1 MNHCDM
7 GIIWK
12 SVFTSFQCM
21 DIFDILSRTIFKI
34 FNQKSR
40 TSLLRPVV
48 NCFVLTLFPKGV
60 IFRIPS
66 CHTFDFFIF
75 WWVYRTLFPK
85 IQKKWFPF
93 IYIQCYIFYISF
105 LQNKIYFRHLSSRK
119 GTYTHINFLN
129 FKNKNTDSMTI
140 TLNIN

>member
-1 MNHCDM
+1 ME
-7 GIIWK
+7 IIWK

-40 TSLLRPVV
+40 TSLLHPVV
-48 NCFVLTLFPKGV
+48 NCLVLTLFPKGV

-85 IQKKWFPF
+85 IQKMVS
-93 IYIQCYIFYISF
+93 IYIYSMLYILYI
-105 LQNKIYFRHLSSRK
+105 LPTYKIYLRHLSSKK